1 MGLKGGRR
9 MIRTSD
15 ELRQNNAKVFPV
27 KALLNRFYGDNK
39 RYFYLS
45 GENLKIPNEVK
56 EGISTE
62 KFFDLLGKHMKGEI
76 RLGVSCELKRDINLV
91 TSAVIDIDFK
101 EQSFDEKYD
110 LACRLQK
117 TILSKLGW
125 KSVIEKSKGKGFHIF
140 IFFSNPINRN
150 LVQKQLG
157 KIIEE
162 NFKLKIKNGLIELF
176 PKGEG
181 VSVIFLPFFGMLD
194 KEGFIQESFFENKNN
209 CLVQGKP
216 FEAIREIEETIKNA
230 INIVEYNQSKKD
242 VEPQEKLP
250 CIEFAEN
257 NWVEGNRQ
265 DLAMSLAGICRK
277 KLNITQDEAENLII
291 NIAEKN
297 NDNEIPQR
305 KAAIKSTYKIKDINH
320 IKGCSHFDDET
331 ICGNC
336 PYLKSQEPKQN
347 REEFTK
353 TDKKGLLSLLKSTSD
368 LMQEEDVKWV
378 VKDLFAKKL
387 VSVIFSEPG
396 VGKTILAM
404 DIAAKLTRGE
414 AIFNQY
420 QVERPMKVLYFQ
432 GDFPNTIMKN
442 RLQQMFYNPD
452 DKYFKLVNRY
462 EAESKGFSIDLTNE
476 QGQENLKTLLKEY
489 KPDFVIFDT
498 FISFFDGDENKQK
511 DVKEPID
518 FLRKLTSNYDCSI
531 LLCHHSRKRGSNEKR
546 KGLDQSDLIGSFV
559 TARLCGLMLAIA
571 HDTEKSTKDE
581 KYNTVICAKTWFKPI
596 ESFQFVISNNDNQYI
611 QVIYTTDEVS
621 NTGKNKT
628 QQAKEKIVNVLS
640 SMPEIGFSAKSLKC
654 IAGCSDRTVNNA
666 FSELLADGVIKA
678 IGTTKD
684 RTYFYNIKKP
694 SKKPKEK
701 KYHKEADDLI

>member
-1 MGLKGGRR
+1 

-76 RLGVSCELKRDINLV
+76 RLGVSCELKRDINLI

-101 EQSFDEKYD
+101 EQSFEEKYD

-117 TILSKLGW
+117 MILSKLGW

-162 NFKLKIKNGLIELF
+162 KFKLKIKNGLIELF

-291 NIAEKN
+291 NIADNN
-297 NDNEIPQR
+297 NDSEIPQR

-320 IKGCSHFDDET
+320 IKGCSYFDNET

-347 REEFTK
+347 TEESAEI
-353 TDKKGLLSLLKSTSD
+353 DKKGLLSLLKSTSD

-420 QVERPMKVLYFQ
+420 RVERPMKVLYFQ

-596 ESFQFVISNNDNQYI
+596 EPFQFVIANNDNQYI

-654 IAGCSDRTVNNA
+654 IAGYSDRTVNNA

-694 SKKPKEK
+694 PKKPKEK

>member
-1 MGLKGGRR
+1 ME
-9 MIRTSD
+9 RTSN

-45 GENLKIPNEVK
+45 GKDLKIPNEVK

-62 KFFDLLGKHMKGEI
+62 KFFDSLGKHMKGEI
-76 RLGVSCELKRDINLV
+76 RLGVSCELKRDINLI

-101 EQSFDEKYD
+101 EQSFEEKYD

-181 VSVIFLPFFGMLD
+181 VSVIFLPFWGMLD

-305 KAAIKSTYKIKDINH
+305 KAAIKSTYKIEDINH
-320 IKGCSHFDDET
+320 IKGCSNFDDET

-347 REEFTK
+347 REESTK
-353 TDKKGLLSLLKSTSD
+353 IDKNGLLSLLKSTSD

-414 AIFNQY
+414 AIFNHY

-442 RLQQMFYNPD
+442 RLKQMFYNPD

-596 ESFQFVISNNDNQYI
+596 EPFQFVISNNDNQYI

-654 IAGCSDRTVNNA
+654 IAGCSDRTVNNV

-684 RTYFYNIKKP
+684 RTYFYNIKKSP
-694 SKKPKEK
+694 KKPKEK

>member
-1 MGLKGGRR
+1 ME
-9 MIRTSD
+9 RTSD
-15 ELRQNNAKVFPV
+15 ELRQNNAKVFPI

-45 GENLKIPNEVK
+45 GKDLKIPNEVK

-62 KFFDLLGKHMKGEI
+62 KFLDLLGKHMKGEI
-76 RLGVSCELKRDINLV
+76 RLGVSCELKRDINLI

-101 EQSFDEKYD
+101 EQSFEEKYD

-140 IFFSNPINRN
+140 IFFNNPIDRN

-181 VSVIFLPFFGMLD
+181 VSVIFLPFFGILD
-194 KEGFIQESFFENKNN
+194 KEGFIQKSFFENKNN

-265 DLAMSLAGICRK
+265 DLEMSLAGICRK

-291 NIAEKN
+291 NIAENN
-297 NDNEIPQR
+297 NDNEILQR
-305 KAAIKSTYKIKDINH
+305 KAAIKSTYKIEDINH
-320 IKGCSHFDDET
+320 IRGCSYFDNET

-336 PYLKSQEPKQN
+336 PYLKSQEHQQN
-347 REEFTK
+347 REESAK

-368 LMQEEDVKWV
+368 LIQEDVKWV

-414 AIFNQY
+414 AIFNHY
-420 QVERPMKVLYFQ
+420 RVERPMKVLYFQ

-442 RLQQMFYNPD
+442 RLKQMFYNPD
-452 DKYFKLVNRY
+452 DKYFKLVNCY

-546 KGLDQSDLIGSFV
+546 KGLDQS
-559 TARLCGLMLAIA
+559 T
-571 HDTEKSTKDE
+571 
-581 KYNTVICAKTWFKPI
+581 
-596 ESFQFVISNNDNQYI
+596 
-611 QVIYTTDEVS
+611 
-621 NTGKNKT
+621 
-628 QQAKEKIVNVLS
+628 
-640 SMPEIGFSAKSLKC
+640 
-654 IAGCSDRTVNNA
+654 
-666 FSELLADGVIKA
+666 
-678 IGTTKD
+678 
-684 RTYFYNIKKP
+684 
-694 SKKPKEK
+694 
-701 KYHKEADDLI
+701 

>member
-1 MGLKGGRR
+1 
-9 MIRTSD
+9 
-15 ELRQNNAKVFPV
+15 
-27 KALLNRFYGDNK
+27 
-39 RYFYLS
+39 
-45 GENLKIPNEVK
+45 
-56 EGISTE
+56 
-62 KFFDLLGKHMKGEI
+62 
-76 RLGVSCELKRDINLV
+76 
-91 TSAVIDIDFK
+91 
-101 EQSFDEKYD
+101 
-110 LACRLQK
+110 
-117 TILSKLGW
+117 
-125 KSVIEKSKGKGFHIF
+125 
-140 IFFSNPINRN
+140 
-150 LVQKQLG
+150 
-157 KIIEE
+157 
-162 NFKLKIKNGLIELF
+162 
-176 PKGEG
+176 
-181 VSVIFLPFFGMLD
+181 MLD
-194 KEGFIQESFFENKNN
+194 KEGFIQESFFENKYN

-230 INIVEYNQSKKD
+230 INIVEYNQLKKD

-265 DLAMSLAGICRK
+265 DLAMSLAGICCK

-305 KAAIKSTYKIKDINH
+305 KAAIKSIYKIEDINH
-320 IKGCSHFDDET
+320 IRGCSYFDDET

-336 PYLKSQEPKQN
+336 PYLKRQEPKQN
-347 REEFTK
+347 REESAK

-414 AIFNQY
+414 ATFNY
-420 QVERPMKVLYFQ
+420 YRVERPMKVLYFQ

-442 RLQQMFYNPD
+442 RLKQMFYNPD

-462 EAESKGFSIDLTNE
+462 EAESKGISIDLTNE
-476 QGQENLKTLLKEY
+476 QGQENLKTLLEGY

-546 KGLDQSDLIGSFV
+546 KGLDKSDLIGSFV

-571 HDTEKSTKDE
+571 QDTEKSTKDE

-596 ESFQFVISNNDNQYI
+596 EPFQFVISNNDNKN
-611 QVIYTTDEVS
+611 YTHGGLGTPK
-621 NTGKNKT
+621 TGKIRVIDMSNEL
-628 QQAKEKIVNVLS
+628 AKVLK
-640 SMPEIGFSAKSLKC
+640 EWRLA
-654 IAGCSDRTVNNA
+654 CSH
-666 FSELLADGVIKA
+666 SELNLVFPNSNGNYQSADNLAKRRFLPALNRAGIDKI
-678 IGTTKD
+678 
-684 RTYFYNIKKP
+684 RF
-694 SKKPKEK
+694 
-701 KYHKEADDLI
+701 HDLRLMLVYCSLMAHL